1 MDILLSSY
9 LIFQETKVLLQTYL
23 KIKTILFKSCFY
35 KKKYYIYRI
44 SDLVKVTWTRLETEV
59 NEKGHEQMLTWW
71 KVLIEHL
78 NGRQRAKANVRLGQ
92 KAILDLL
99 TDKFFSL
106 KFL

>member
-1 MDILLSSY
+1 
-9 LIFQETKVLLQTYL
+9 
-23 KIKTILFKSCFY
+23 
-35 KKKYYIYRI
+35 
-44 SDLVKVTWTRLETEV
+44 
-59 NEKGHEQMLTWW
+59 MLTWW